1 MEDVRTCIVLM
12 VSCYDVYLLHQLL
25 LQAED
30 DGDAK
35 AASKAK
41 AEQVA
46 EMAEFDENF
55 STQYDE
61 KVCKEEDIYTHTHI
75 HFVDGS

>member
-1 MEDVRTCIVLM
+1 MSLFDVEGI
-12 VSCYDVYLLHQLL
+12 LLLWQLL

-35 AASKAK
+35 AASQAK
-41 AEQVA
+41 AEQMA

-55 STQYDE
+55 SMQGKET
-61 KVCKEEDIYTHTHI
+61 KVVVSG
-75 HFVDGS
+75 HFPLLVSFCNRS